1 MRPPD
6 PTRASRRIL
15 VVDDNE
21 DSAESLALLIQC
33 LGDEV
38 RTARDGPAALDAVSR
53 FRPSLA
59 FLDIG
64 LPGMSGYEL
73 ARRIRALPEGRDVT
87 LVAVTG
93 WGQPEA
99 RERALD
105 AGFREL
111 VVKPMDVAVLERILG
126 EGRKTG
132 PDA

>member
-6 PTRASRRIL
+6 PTRASHRVL
-15 VVDDNE
+15 VVDDND